1 MEELKINLSKL
12 NDDIVSYEN
21 KINELNNELEKSK
34 IEKQKIQTNF
44 NVLFSNIN
52 KDLNSISLWIDNNFS
67 NLFQNK
73 FENIKNQ
80 ISLLSNYD
88 ECNLN
93 LLLKSISNSFN
104 LTKENYK
111 QIQYENNII
120 FTQKEDNENLKKNF
134 EKENSILKNEN
145 NSLNKKINI
154 FVSEIQSHK
163 NVINNQEKIINNL
176 KEEISCLNNNKI
188 NFFEEIKKINVN
200 NNINYNDNEMNY
212 NIIIKT
218 IKDLKTEK
226 KKLIED
232 NITLINKIKLL

>member
-1 MEELKINLSKL
+1 MKL
-12 NDDIVSYEN
+12 GIGDWGLGIG
-21 KINELNNELEKSK
+21 L
-34 IEKQKIQTNF
+34 
-44 NVLFSNIN
+44 
-52 KDLNSISLWIDNNFS
+52 SLWIDNNFS

-111 QIQYENNII
+111 QIQYENNLI

-145 NSLNKKINI
+145 ISLNKKINI
-154 FVSEIQSHK
+154 FVSEIQSNK

-188 NFFEEIKKINVN
+188 NFFEEIKKINN
-200 NNINYNDNEMNY
+200 NNNNEINYNF
-212 NIIIKT
+212 IIKT
-218 IKDLKTEK
+218 LKNLTNEK